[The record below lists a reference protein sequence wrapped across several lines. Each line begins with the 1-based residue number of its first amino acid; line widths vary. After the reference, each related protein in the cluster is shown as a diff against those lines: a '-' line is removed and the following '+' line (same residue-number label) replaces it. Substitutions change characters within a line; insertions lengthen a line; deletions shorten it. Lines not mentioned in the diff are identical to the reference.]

1 MSDTTP
7 SCDLLVVGSGA
18 GALSAAVTAAHLG
31 LKVIVVEKDPQYG
44 GTTAWSGGWMWV
56 PRNPLAV
63 EAGLLERIEKPLSY
77 LRRELGEKFDES
89 RALAFLKNGP
99 RMVEFFRRHTAL
111 QFIDGNAIPDFHGHT
126 IDAATGGR
134 SICAAPFD
142 ARQLGNRLHDL
153 KPPLHETTLWGMGIA
168 SGAEL
173 RHFLNALHQPAS
185 FWHVTKLL
193 LRHGRDLLVHRR
205 GTRLVNGNALIG
217 GLAKSA
223 LDLGVQIRV
232 NSPAVRLLQS
242 EGRVTGA
249 VVQTPQGEVNIQ
261 ARCGVVLATG
271 GFPHDPARKQQLLP
285 HAPTGHEHWSAGNR
299 GNTGD
304 GLRLGESAGGVVAS
318 DLVQA
323 AALAPVSLVPRE
335 DGSVAHF
342 PHLIER
348 AKPGLIAVTAQGQ
361 RFANEANSYHD
372 FMQGLLAA
380 TPAGQKPE
388 AWLICDHAFI
398 RYYGLG
404 AVKPAPM
411 PLGPWLKNGYL
422 KRGQSLKALAQ
433 ACGIDAQALQ
443 ATVQRYNALAQ
454 DGKDRDFGKGETPY
468 NRIQGDAINAN
479 RRGLRNPCM
488 GPIERGPFYAVQVV
502 MGSLGTFAGLRVNDH
517 AQVTN
522 AQGQAIP
529 GLYAGGNDLSS
540 MMGGHYPAGG
550 ITLGPAM
557 TFGFI
562 AAHHAA
568 GRDLDSAD
576 QIDKNMSPQVSSNMS
591 THAFSDMSPR
601 TRSGVHAHTPLDTG
615 SRSGMT
621 APLHTH
627 QKDTMYYEL
636 ATMTLPFGTA
646 GQAATNVQ
654 AFATAPE
661 AQGEL
666 LGCWFTDIGVLNQ
679 MIVLRGFATL
689 DALQAERE
697 RTQQSGS
704 PFGCGEIFQTL
715 EQHSYKGFSWM
726 KPVRPSAES
735 GITGPVYE
743 IRTYGIKTGGVQPTI
758 DLWEQYVPARDKL
771 SPCVVA
777 MVALD
782 GPLRFT
788 NIWAY
793 DSLNARSQ
801 IRGEAVA
808 QGIWPPKGGPAHLT
822 TNMVSTIAMPTAVSP
837 LK

>member
-1 MSDTTP
+1 MPDTPQPDNT
-7 SCDLLVVGSGA
+7 CDLLVIGSGA

-31 LKVIVVEKDPQYG
+31 LKVIAVEKDPHYG

-63 EAGLLERIEKPLSY
+63 EAGLFERIDKPLSY
-77 LRRELGEKFDES
+77 LRRELGGQFDAS
-89 RALAFLKNGP
+89 RARAFLTNGP

-111 QFIDGNAIPDFHGHT
+111 QFIDGNAIPDFHGQT
-126 IDAATGGR
+126 PDAATGGR

-142 ARQLGNRLHDL
+142 ARRLGPRLNDL
-153 KPPLHETTLWGMGIA
+153 KAPLKETTLWGMGIA

-185 FWHVTKLL
+185 FWYVSKLV
-193 LRHGRDLLVHRR
+193 LRHWRDLLVHGR
-205 GTRLVNGNALIG
+205 GTRLVNGNALVG
-217 GLAKSA
+217 GLAQSA
-223 LDLGVQIRV
+223 FDLGVQIRV
-232 NSPAVRLLQS
+232 NSPAVRLLQH

-249 VVQTPQGEVNIQ
+249 VVNTPEGEVSIH

-285 HAPTGHEHWSAGNR
+285 HAPTGHEHWSAGSR

-304 GLRLGESAGGVVAS
+304 GLRLGESAGGVVAH

-323 AALAPVSLVPRE
+323 AALAPVSLVPRANPGSE
-335 DGSVAHF
+335 GSVAHF

-348 AKPGLIAVTAQGQ
+348 AKPGLIAVTAQGV

-380 TPAGQKPE
+380 TPQGQKPE
-388 AWLICDHAFI
+388 AWLVCDHAFI

-422 KRGQSLKALAQ
+422 KRGHSITELAQ

-468 NRIQGDAINAN
+468 NRIQGDAINAT

-488 GPIERGPFYAVQVV
+488 GPIEHGPFYAVQVV

-517 AQVTN
+517 AQVLT

-568 GRDLDSAD
+568 GRDPAATCEYP
-576 QIDKNMSPQVSSNMS
+576 IPPTSS
-591 THAFSDMSPR
+591 D
-601 TRSGVHAHTPLDTG
+601 TPKET
-615 SRSGMT
+615 
-621 APLHTH
+621 
-627 QKDTMYYEL
+627 TMYYEL

-646 GQAATNVQ
+646 GQAATHVQ
-654 AFATAPE
+654 AFASAPE

-679 MIVLRGFATL
+679 MVVLRGFATL

-697 RTQQSGS
+697 RTQQSTS

-715 EQHSYKGFSWM
+715 EQHSYKGFPWM

-735 GITGPVYE
+735 GIAGPVYE
-743 IRTYGIKTGGVQPTI
+743 IRTYGIQTGGVQPTI